1 MMTLL
6 DTSVLIAATVEAH
19 PHHGPSHHF
28 IERARETKGRVFLS
42 THGLAEFF
50 SALTAMPIDPPVGP
64 LEAREVIEERI
75 LKSFELVDLSGV
87 DYRKALDRVC
97 SRNLKSGAIFDALH
111 VQAAIK
117 MKVPRLVTWNPKHF
131 LRLVTDELR
140 IVTPDEL

>member
-1 MMTLL
+1 MMVLF
-6 DTSVLIAATVEAH
+6 DTSVLIAATVEVH
-19 PHHGPSHHF
+19 PHHGPSHRLV
-28 IERARETKGRVFLS
+28 EGGRAKGRVFLS

-50 SALTAMPIDPPVGP
+50 SALTAMPIDPPVAP
-64 LEAREVIEERI
+64 PEAREVIEERI
-75 LKSFELVDLSGV
+75 LKSFELVDLSGA
-87 DYRKALDRVC
+87 DYRKAIERVC
-97 SRNLKSGAIFDALH
+97 VRNLKSGAIFDALH